1 MRESSNFCENRLLF
15 YRDTVNAALGTTL
28 SFPPKSRS
36 VLTKTGH
43 LYSEA
48 ASEKVKTDVG

>member
-1 MRESSNFCENRLLF
+1 MRESANFCENRLLC
-15 YRDTVNAALGTTL
+15 YRAAVNAALGTTL

-36 VLTKTGH
+36 VLAKTGR

-48 ASEKVKTDVG
+48 AQLKVKTENG